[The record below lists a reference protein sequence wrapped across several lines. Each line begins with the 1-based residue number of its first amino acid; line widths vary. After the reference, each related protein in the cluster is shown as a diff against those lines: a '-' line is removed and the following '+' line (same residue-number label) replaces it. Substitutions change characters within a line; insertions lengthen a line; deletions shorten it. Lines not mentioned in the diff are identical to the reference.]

1 MAKSN
6 LLFAKFATLTEC
18 GTFWVF
24 AIYFANEKK
33 WRWCKLQQRSWLIPL
48 FSGDSPKN
56 WCGSVTVRHR
66 NSPQIA
72 PAWQP
77 TYIPQAYIALCTLLL
92 RVIYSRDIGEIA
104 ANTHVV
110 DGGTLPW
117 VKRKHLQKYS
127 FSYISK
133 ANILTIIKGKGL
145 KIPSLL
151 MKTFIIHYDI
161 P

>member
-1 MAKSN
+1 MLTFSVIIFLVGEIIQTLIGRILLASQEEKNDDDAK
-6 LLFAKFATLTEC
+6 LH
-18 GTFWVF
+18 
-24 AIYFANEKK
+24 
-33 WRWCKLQQRSWLIPL
+33 QRSWLIPL

-56 WCGSVTVRHR
+56 WYGSVTVRHR

-117 VKRKHLQKYS
+117 VKGKHLQKYYFNQS
-127 FSYISK
+127 
-133 ANILTIIKGKGL
+133 
-145 KIPSLL
+145 
-151 MKTFIIHYDI
+151 
-161 P
+161 